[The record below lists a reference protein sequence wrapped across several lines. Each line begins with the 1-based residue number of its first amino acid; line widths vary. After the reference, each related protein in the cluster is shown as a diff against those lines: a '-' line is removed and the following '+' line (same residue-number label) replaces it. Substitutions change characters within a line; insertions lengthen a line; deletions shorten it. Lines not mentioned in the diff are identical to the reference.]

1 MRAWIEKQR
10 YIIDFTISS
19 LLRRKVKNFGLLAL
33 YTLIVFILA
42 STMFFTY
49 SIKKEA
55 SLILKGAPE
64 IVVQKIVAGRH
75 DLFPLSY
82 IETIKSIRGV
92 AAVESRLWGYY
103 YDSLVSANYTL
114 LTPPGQAEAAG
125 TVAVVDS
132 GASFRPCRSPQPCK
146 SPAKTTV
153 VESESGAP
161 HAADLSKPL
170 FEFNGI
176 ALEPGT
182 LIIGNGIARL
192 RNIGKGDYMPF
203 LTFDGKVVNFKI
215 AGTLS
220 SQSEL
225 VSADLMLITG
235 ADFRKLFG
243 IDNSVVTDLTVAV
256 NNPSEVAMV
265 ASKIKKRLPQARPII
280 RDEIL
285 RTYDSIFN
293 WRGGMMIVVFSAAV
307 LAFVI
312 FAWDKASGL
321 SAGER
326 REIGILKAVGWET
339 SDVIQMKFWEGAM
352 ISLTAFFSGVILAYI
367 HVFFTGSIVFEPA
380 LKGWSSL
387 YPHFVLTPF
396 INLEQ
401 LTTLFFLTVVPYTVA
416 TIVPIWR
423 AATIDPDSAMR
434 FTGE

>member
-1 MRAWIEKQR
+1 MRQWIEKQR

-33 YTLIVFILA
+33 YTLIVFMLA

-55 SLILKGAPE
+55 SLILKDTPE
-64 IVVQKIVAGRH
+64 IIVQKIVAGRH
-75 DLFPLSY
+75 DLFPVSY
-82 IETIKSIRGV
+82 IDTLKKIRGV

-103 YDSLVSANYTL
+103 YDGLVSANYTL
-114 LTPPGQAEAAG
+114 LVPPANGD
-125 TVAVVDS
+125 TS
-132 GASFRPCRSPQPCK
+132 GKSRPS
-146 SPAKTTV
+146 AKTTV
-153 VESESGAP
+153 VVSESGGQQ
-161 HAADLSKPL
+161 ADKSKPL
-170 FEFNGI
+170 FELGG
-176 ALEPGT
+176 AVLEPGT
-182 LIIGNGIARL
+182 LITGNGIARL
-192 RNIGKGDYMPF
+192 RDIGKDDYMPF
-203 LTFDGKVVNFKI
+203 RAFDGSVLNLRI
-215 AGTLS
+215 AGALS

-225 VSADLMLITG
+225 VSSDLLLIT
-235 ADFRKLFG
+235 AEDFRKLFG
-243 IDNSVVTDLTVAV
+243 IDNRYVTDVTVAV
-256 NNPSEVAMV
+256 NNPSEVEMV
-265 ASKIKKRLPQARPII
+265 ASKIRKALPEARPIS
-280 RDEIL
+280 RVEIL

-293 WRGGMMIVVFSAAV
+293 WRGGMMIVIFSAAV

-339 SDVIQMKFWEGAM
+339 SDVIQMKFWEGAVV
-352 ISLTAFFSGVILAYI
+352 SLTAFFTGVILAYV

-387 YPHFVLTPF
+387 YPNFELTPF
-396 INLEQ
+396 VNLEQ

>member
-1 MRAWIEKQR
+1 MRHWIEKQR

-42 STMFFTY
+42 STMFFTH

-75 DLFPLSY
+75 DLLPVSY
-82 IETIKSIRGV
+82 VDTIKAIRGV

-103 YDSLVSANYTL
+103 YDSLVGANYTL
-114 LTPPGQAEAAG
+114 LTPPS
-125 TVAVVDS
+125 S
-132 GASFRPCRSPQPCK
+132 GSFADHGKSAS
-146 SPAKTTV
+146 KTTV
-153 VESESGAP
+153 VESEPGS
-161 HAADLSKPL
+161 DNSKPL
-170 FEFNGI
+170 FELNG
-176 ALEPGT
+176 AVLEPGT

-192 RNIGKGDYMPF
+192 RDIGKGDYMPF
-203 LTFDGKVVNFKI
+203 RAFDGNVLNFRI

-225 VSADLMLITG
+225 VSSDLMLITG
-235 ADFRKLFG
+235 EDFRKLFG
-243 IDNSVVTDLTVAV
+243 IDNSYVTDVTVAV
-256 NNPSEVAMV
+256 SNPSEVEMV
-265 ASKIKKRLPQARPII
+265 ASKIRKRLPESRPII

-293 WRGGMMIVVFSAAV
+293 WRGGMMIVIFSAAV

-352 ISLTAFFSGVILAYI
+352 VSLTAFFTGVILAYV
-367 HVFFTGSIVFEPA
+367 HVFFTGSLVFEPA

-387 YPHFVLTPF
+387 YPNFELTPF
-396 INLEQ
+396 VNLEQ

-434 FTGE
+434 FTGD

>member
-1 MRAWIEKQR
+1 MRQWIEKQR

-19 LLRRKVKNFGLLAL
+19 LLRRKVKNFGLLVL

-75 DLFPLSY
+75 DLLPVSY
-82 IETIKSIRGV
+82 IDTIKKIRGV

-103 YDSLVSANYTL
+103 YDSLVGANYTL
-114 LTPPGQAEAAG
+114 LTPPTNGSFANAAQA
-125 TVAVVDS
+125 S
-132 GASFRPCRSPQPCK
+132 
-146 SPAKTTV
+146 AKTTV
-153 VESESGAP
+153 VESESGA
-161 HAADLSKPL
+161 DDSKPL
-170 FEFNGI
+170 FELDG
-176 ALEPGT
+176 AVLEPGT
-182 LIIGNGIARL
+182 LIIGNGIARI
-192 RNIGKGDYMPF
+192 RNIVKGDYMPF
-203 LTFDGKVVNFKI
+203 LAFDGNVMNFKI
-215 AGTLS
+215 AGVLS

-225 VSADLMLITG
+225 VSSDLMLITG
-235 ADFRKLFG
+235 EDFRKLFG
-243 IDNSVVTDLTVAV
+243 IDNSFVTDVTVAV
-256 NNPSEVAMV
+256 NNPSEVEMV
-265 ASKIKKRLPQARPII
+265 ASKIRKRLPEARPII

-293 WRGGMMIVVFSAAV
+293 WRGGMMIVIFSAAV

-352 ISLTAFFSGVILAYI
+352 ISLTAFFTGVILAYV
-367 HVFFTGSIVFEPA
+367 HVFFTGSLVFEPA
-380 LKGWSSL
+380 LKGWSNL
-387 YPHFVLTPF
+387 YPNFKLTPF

-434 FTGE
+434 FTGD

>member
-1 MRAWIEKQR
+1 MRHWIEKQR

-64 IVVQKIVAGRH
+64 IIVQKIVAGRH
-75 DLFPLSY
+75 DLFPVSY
-82 IETIKSIRGV
+82 VDTIKKIRGV
-92 AAVESRLWGYY
+92 AAVETRLWGYY

-114 LTPPGQAEAAG
+114 LTPPTDGSSED
-125 TVAVVDS
+125 TS
-132 GASFRPCRSPQPCK
+132 TSS
-146 SPAKTTV
+146 AKTTV
-153 VESESGAP
+153 VESESGDQQP
-161 HAADLSKPL
+161 ADKSKPL
-170 FEFNGI
+170 FELGG
-176 ALEPGT
+176 AVLEPGT

-192 RNIGKGDYMPF
+192 RDIGKDDYMPF
-203 LTFDGKVVNFKI
+203 RAFDGNVLNFRI

-225 VSADLMLITG
+225 VSSDLMLITG
-235 ADFRKLFG
+235 EDFRKLFG
-243 IDNSVVTDLTVAV
+243 IDNNYVTDVTVAV
-256 NNPSEVAMV
+256 SNPSEVEMV
-265 ASKIKKRLPQARPII
+265 ASKIRKLLPEARPII

-293 WRGGMMIVVFSAAV
+293 WRGGMMIVIFSAAV

-352 ISLTAFFSGVILAYI
+352 VSLTAFFTGVILAYV

-380 LKGWSSL
+380 LKGWSNL
-387 YPHFVLTPF
+387 YPNFELTPF
-396 INLEQ
+396 VNLEQ

>member
-1 MRAWIEKQR
+1 M
-10 YIIDFTISS
+10 
-19 LLRRKVKNFGLLAL
+19 
-33 YTLIVFILA
+33 
-42 STMFFTY
+42 
-49 SIKKEA
+49 
-55 SLILKGAPE
+55 
-64 IVVQKIVAGRH
+64 
-75 DLFPLSY
+75 
-82 IETIKSIRGV
+82 

-114 LTPPGQAEAAG
+114 LTPPTNGGSAD
-125 TVAVVDS
+125 TI
-132 GASFRPCRSPQPCK
+132 K

-153 VESESGAP
+153 VESESGDP
-161 HAADLSKPL
+161 QSDDTSKPL
-170 FEFNGI
+170 FELNG
-176 ALEPGT
+176 AVLEPGT

-192 RNIGKGDYMPF
+192 RDIGKGDYMPF
-203 LTFDGKVVNFKI
+203 RAFDGNVMNFRI

-225 VSADLMLITG
+225 VSSDLMLITG
-235 ADFRKLFG
+235 EDFRKLFG
-243 IDNSVVTDLTVAV
+243 IDNSYVTDVTVAV
-256 NNPSEVAMV
+256 NNPSEVQMV

-293 WRGGMMIVVFSAAV
+293 WRGGMMIVIFSAAV

-352 ISLTAFFSGVILAYI
+352 VSLTAFFTGVILAYV
-367 HVFFTGSIVFEPA
+367 HVFFTGSLVFEPA

-387 YPHFVLTPF
+387 YPNFELTPF
-396 INLEQ
+396 VNLEQ

>member
-1 MRAWIEKQR
+1 MINWIEKQR

-75 DLFPLSY
+75 DLFPVSY
-82 IETIKSIRGV
+82 IDTIKKIRGV

-114 LTPPGQAEAAG
+114 LTPPSNGGAAD
-125 TVAVVDS
+125 TAQS
-132 GASFRPCRSPQPCK
+132 S
-146 SPAKTTV
+146 AKITV
-153 VESESGAP
+153 VESESGGQP
-161 HAADLSKPL
+161 VKLL
-170 FEFNGI
+170 FELGG
-176 ALEPGT
+176 AVLEPGT

-203 LTFDGKVVNFKI
+203 RAFDGNVMNFRI
-215 AGTLS
+215 SGTLS

-225 VSADLMLITG
+225 VSSDLMLITG
-235 ADFRKLFG
+235 EDFRKLFG
-243 IDNSVVTDLTVAV
+243 IGNSYVTDVTVAV
-256 NNPSEVAMV
+256 NNPSEVEMV
-265 ASKIKKRLPQARPII
+265 ASKIRKRLPEARPII

-293 WRGGMMIVVFSAAV
+293 WRGGMMIVIFSAAV

-352 ISLTAFFSGVILAYI
+352 ISLTAFFTGVILAYV
-367 HVFFTGSIVFEPA
+367 HVFFTGSMVFEPA

-387 YPHFVLTPF
+387 YPIFELTPF
-396 INLEQ
+396 VNLEQ

-434 FTGE
+434 FTGD

>member
-1 MRAWIEKQR
+1 MRHWIEKQR

-49 SIKKEA
+49 AIKKEA
-55 SLILKGAPE
+55 SLILKGTPE

-75 DLFPLSY
+75 DLFPVSY
-82 IETIKSIRGV
+82 IDAIKSIRGV

-114 LTPPGQAEAAG
+114 LTPPSNGGSA
-125 TVAVVDS
+125 D
-132 GASFRPCRSPQPCK
+132 K
-146 SPAKTTV
+146 SKSSTKTTV
-153 VESESGAP
+153 VESESGNP
-161 HAADLSKPL
+161 QSVDKTKPL
-170 FEFNGI
+170 FELGG
-176 ALEPGT
+176 AVLEPGT

-203 LTFDGKVVNFKI
+203 RAFDGNVLNFRI

-225 VSADLMLITG
+225 VSSDLMLITG
-235 ADFRKLFG
+235 EDFRKLFG
-243 IDNSVVTDLTVAV
+243 IDNSYVTDVTVAV
-256 NNPSEVAMV
+256 NNPSEIAMV
-265 ASKIKKRLPQARPII
+265 ASKIKKRLPQARPIA

-293 WRGGMMIVVFSAAV
+293 WRGGMMIVIFSAAV

-352 ISLTAFFSGVILAYI
+352 ISLTAFFTGVILAYI
-367 HVFFTGSIVFEPA
+367 HVFFTGSIIFEPA

-387 YPHFVLTPF
+387 YPNFELTPF
-396 INLEQ
+396 VNLEQ

>member
-1 MRAWIEKQR
+1 MRHWIEKQR

-55 SLILKGAPE
+55 SLILKGTPE
-64 IVVQKIVAGRH
+64 IIVQKIVAGRH
-75 DLFPLSY
+75 DLLPVSY
-82 IETIKSIRGV
+82 IDIIKKIRGV

-103 YDSLVSANYTL
+103 YDGLVSANYTL
-114 LTPPGQAEAAG
+114 LTPPGNGSSA
-125 TVAVVDS
+125 DHS
-132 GASFRPCRSPQPCK
+132 K
-146 SPAKTTV
+146 SSAKTTV
-153 VESESGAP
+153 VESESGGQQQ
-161 HAADLSKPL
+161 ADKSKPL
-170 FEFNGI
+170 FELGG
-176 ALEPGT
+176 AVLEPGT
-182 LIIGNGIARL
+182 IIIGNGIARL
-192 RNIGKGDYMPF
+192 RDIGKDDYMPF
-203 LTFDGKVVNFKI
+203 RAFDGNVLNFRI

-225 VSADLMLITG
+225 VSSDLILITG
-235 ADFRKLFG
+235 EDFKKLFG
-243 IDNSVVTDLTVAV
+243 IDNNYVTDVTVAV
-256 NNPSEVAMV
+256 NNPSEIDMV
-265 ASKIKKRLPQARPII
+265 ASKIRKVLPEARPIS
-280 RDEIL
+280 RVEIL

-293 WRGGMMIVVFSAAV
+293 WRGGMMIVIFSAAV

-339 SDVIQMKFWEGAM
+339 SDVIQMKFWEGAV
-352 ISLTAFFSGVILAYI
+352 ISLTAFFTGVILAYV
-367 HVFFTGSIVFEPA
+367 HVFFTGSIVFGPA
-380 LKGWSSL
+380 LKGWSNL
-387 YPHFVLTPF
+387 YPNFELTPF
-396 INLEQ
+396 VNLEQ

>member
-1 MRAWIEKQR
+1 MNAWIEKQR

-19 LLRRKVKNFGLLAL
+19 LLRRKVKNLGLLAL

-55 SLILKGAPE
+55 SLILKGSPE
-64 IVVQKIVAGRH
+64 IVVQKILAGRH
-75 DLFPLSY
+75 DLFPVGY
-82 IETIKSIRGV
+82 IDTIKQIRGV
-92 AAVESRLWGYY
+92 VGVESRLWGYY
-103 YDSLVSANYTL
+103 YDSLVGANYTL
-114 LTPPGQAEAAG
+114 LTPPKTAAG
-125 TVAVVDS
+125 ES
-132 GASFRPCRSPQPCK
+132 H
-146 SPAKTTV
+146 AKTATV
-153 VESESGAP
+153 EGEAGDADS
-161 HAADLSKPL
+161 AASSKPL
-170 FEFNGI
+170 FELNG
-176 ALEPGT
+176 AKLEPGT

-192 RNIGKGDYMPF
+192 RKLTRDDYMPF
-203 LTFDGKVVNFKI
+203 RAFDGTIMNLRI

-225 VSADLMLITG
+225 VSSDLMLITED
-235 ADFRKLFG
+235 DFRKLFG
-243 IDNSVVTDLTVAV
+243 IDRQHVTDVIVTVK
-256 NNPSEVAMV
+256 NPSEVATV
-265 ASKIKKRLPQARPII
+265 AAKIKKRLIDSRPII

-339 SDVIQMKFWEGAM
+339 SDVILMKFWEGA
-352 ISLTAFFSGVILAYI
+352 IVSLSAFFGGVILAYV
-367 HVFFTGSIVFEPA
+367 HVFFTGSLVFEPA

-387 YPHFVLTPF
+387 YPNFDLTPF
-396 INLEQ
+396 INAEQ

-434 FTGE
+434 HTGE

>member
-1 MRAWIEKQR
+1 MTHWIEKQR
-10 YIIDFTISS
+10 YIIDFTLSS

-33 YTLIVFILA
+33 YALIVFILA

-49 SIKKEA
+49 AIKKEA
-55 SLILKGAPE
+55 ALILKGAPE

-75 DLFPLSY
+75 DLFPVSY
-82 IETIKSIRGV
+82 IETIKNIRGV
-92 AAVESRLWGYY
+92 ASVESRLWGYY

-114 LTPPGQAEAAG
+114 LTPPSNA
-125 TVAVVDS
+125 VA
-132 GASFRPCRSPQPCK
+132 K
-146 SPAKTTV
+146 SSAKTTV
-153 VESESGAP
+153 VETESG
-161 HAADLSKPL
+161 DQSVKPL
-170 FEFNGI
+170 FELNG
-176 ALEPGT
+176 ATLEPGT

-192 RNIGKGDYMPF
+192 RAIGKDDYMPF
-203 LTFDGKVVNFKI
+203 RAFDGKVLNFRI
-215 AGTLS
+215 AGVLS

-225 VSADLMLITG
+225 VSSDLMLISG
-235 ADFRKLFG
+235 EDFRKLFG
-243 IDNSVVTDLTVAV
+243 IDNSHVTDLTVVV

-265 ASKIKKRLPQARPII
+265 AAKIKKLLPDARPII

-293 WRGGMMIVVFSAAV
+293 WRGGMMIVIFSAAV

-352 ISLTAFFSGVILAYI
+352 ISLTAFFTGVILAYV

-387 YPHFVLTPF
+387 YPNFELTPF
-396 INLEQ
+396 VNLEQ

>member
-1 MRAWIEKQR
+1 MNAWIEKQR

-19 LLRRKVKNFGLLAL
+19 LLRRKVKNIGLLTL

-55 SLILKGAPE
+55 KFILQGSPE

-75 DLFPLSY
+75 DLFPVEY
-82 IETIKSIRGV
+82 IDEIKAIRGV
-92 AAVESRLWGYY
+92 AEVEPRLWGYY
-103 YDSLVSANYTL
+103 YDSLVQANYTVL
-114 LTPPGQAEAAG
+114 VPSR
-125 TVAVVDS
+125 AVDHS
-132 GASFRPCRSPQPCK
+132 ASKAR
-146 SPAKTTV
+146 ATV
-153 VESESGAP
+153 VIDPNDP
-161 HAADLSKPL
+161 HAADVNKPL
-170 FEFNGI
+170 FDYD
-176 ALEPGT
+176 GT
-182 LIIGNGIARL
+182 PPEAGTIVIGNGVARMREL
-192 RNIGKGDYMPF
+192 AAGDYMPF
-203 LTFDGKVVNFKI
+203 MAFDGQIMNLKVTR
-215 AGTLS
+215 TLS
-220 SQSEL
+220 SASEL
-225 VSADLMLITG
+225 VSSDLILLNSE
-235 ADFRKLFG
+235 DYKKLFG
-243 IDNSVVTDLTVAV
+243 IDSKFVTDVVVTVK
-256 NNPSEVAMV
+256 NPSEVSMV
-265 ASKIKKRLPQARPII
+265 ASKIKKKLHSSRPII
-280 RDEIL
+280 REEIL

-339 SDVIQMKFWEGAM
+339 SDVIQMKFWEGAI

-367 HVFFTGSIVFEPA
+367 HVFFTGSAVFEPA
-380 LKGWSSL
+380 LKGWSAL
-387 YPHFVLTPF
+387 YPNFALTPF
-396 INLEQ
+396 VNAEQ

-434 FTGE
+434 HTGE

>member
-1 MRAWIEKQR
+1 MKTWIEKQR

-19 LLRRKVKNFGLLAL
+19 LLRRKVKNTGLLML

-55 SLILKGAPE
+55 SLILKGSPE

-75 DLFPLSY
+75 DLFPVGY
-82 IETIKSIRGV
+82 IDSIRKIRGV

-114 LTPPGQAEAAG
+114 LTPPASRPAAASAHA
-125 TVAVVDS
+125 AVV
-132 GASFRPCRSPQPCK
+132 
-146 SPAKTTV
+146 
-153 VESESGAP
+153 EEESGGP
-161 HAADLSKPL
+161 GKPL
-170 FEFNGI
+170 FEFGG
-176 ALEPGT
+176 ARLEPGT

-192 RNIGKGDYMPF
+192 RGIGKDDYMPF
-203 LTFDGKVVNFKI
+203 RAFDGTVMNFRI
-215 AGTLS
+215 VGVLS

-225 VSADLMLITG
+225 VSSDLMLIT
-235 ADFRKLFG
+235 AEDFRKLFG
-243 IDNSVVTDLTVAV
+243 IDQQYVTDVTVTV
-256 NNPSEVAMV
+256 KNPSEIATI
-265 ASKIKKRLPQARPII
+265 AAKIKKRLLDSRPLI

-339 SDVIQMKFWEGAM
+339 SDVIQMKFWEGA
-352 ISLTAFFSGVILAYI
+352 IVSLTAFFSGVILAYV
-367 HVFFTGSIVFEPA
+367 HVFFTGSLVFEPA

-387 YPHFVLTPF
+387 YPNFDLTPF
-396 INLEQ
+396 INAEQ
-401 LTTLFFLTVVPYTVA
+401 LTTLFFLTVIPYTVA

-423 AATIDPDSAMR
+423 AATIDPDTAMR
-434 FTGE
+434 HTGE

>member
-1 MRAWIEKQR
+1 MRHWIEKQR

-75 DLFPLSY
+75 DLFPVSY
-82 IETIKSIRGV
+82 IDTIKKIRGV

-114 LTPPGQAEAAG
+114 LTPPSNGGAAD
-125 TVAVVDS
+125 TAQS
-132 GASFRPCRSPQPCK
+132 S
-146 SPAKTTV
+146 AKITV
-153 VESESGAP
+153 VESESGGQP
-161 HAADLSKPL
+161 VKPL
-170 FEFNGI
+170 FELGG
-176 ALEPGT
+176 AVLEPGT

-203 LTFDGKVVNFKI
+203 RAFDGNVMNFRI
-215 AGTLS
+215 SGTLS

-225 VSADLMLITG
+225 VSSDLMLITG
-235 ADFRKLFG
+235 EDFRKLFG
-243 IDNSVVTDLTVAV
+243 IGNSHVTDVTVAV
-256 NNPSEVAMV
+256 NNPSEVEMV
-265 ASKIKKRLPQARPII
+265 ASKIRKRLPEARPII

-293 WRGGMMIVVFSAAV
+293 WRGGMMIVIFSAAV

-352 ISLTAFFSGVILAYI
+352 ISLTAFFTGVILAYV
-367 HVFFTGSIVFEPA
+367 HVFFTGSLVFEPA
-380 LKGWSSL
+380 LKGWSNL
-387 YPHFVLTPF
+387 YPNFELTPF
-396 INLEQ
+396 VNLEQ

-423 AATIDPDSAMR
+423 AATI
-434 FTGE
+434 

>member
-1 MRAWIEKQR
+1 MRNWIEKQR

-49 SIKKEA
+49 AIKKEA

-75 DLFPLSY
+75 DLFPVSY
-82 IETIKSIRGV
+82 IETIKNIRGV
-92 AAVESRLWGYY
+92 SSVESQLWGYY

-114 LTPPGQAEAAG
+114 LTPPSND
-125 TVAVVDS
+125 AV
-132 GASFRPCRSPQPCK
+132 RPS
-146 SPAKTTV
+146 AKTTM
-153 VESESGAP
+153 VESESGGQPA
-161 HAADLSKPL
+161 KPL
-170 FEFNGI
+170 FELGG
-176 ALEPGT
+176 AVLEPGT

-192 RNIGKGDYMPF
+192 RAIGKGDFMPF
-203 LTFDGKVVNFKI
+203 RAFDGKVMNFRI
-215 AGTLS
+215 VGVLS
-220 SQSEL
+220 SESEL
-225 VSADLMLITG
+225 VSSDLMLITG
-235 ADFRKLFG
+235 EDFRKLFG
-243 IDNSVVTDLTVAV
+243 IDQSRVTDLTVAV
-256 NNPSEVAMV
+256 GNPSEVEMV
-265 ASKIKKRLPQARPII
+265 ASKIKKLLPDARPII

-293 WRGGMMIVVFSAAV
+293 WRGGMMIVIFSAAV

-339 SDVIQMKFWEGAM
+339 SDVIQMKFWEGAVV
-352 ISLTAFFSGVILAYI
+352 SLTAFFTGVILAYV

-387 YPHFVLTPF
+387 YPNFELTPF

>member
-55 SLILKGAPE
+55 SLILKDAPE

-75 DLFPLSY
+75 DLLPVEYLE
-82 IETIKSIRGV
+82 IINKIRGV
-92 AAVESRLWGYY
+92 ETVESRLWGYY
-103 YDSLVSANYTL
+103 YDSLVGANYTL
-114 LTPPGQAEAAG
+114 LTPP
-125 TVAVVDS
+125 
-132 GASFRPCRSPQPCK
+132 ASHDK
-146 SPAKTTV
+146 SKSAAKTTV
-153 VESESGAP
+153 VEGEKGDP
-161 HAADLSKPL
+161 HAVASANPL
-170 FEFNGI
+170 FEFNGV

-182 LIIGNGIARL
+182 LIIGNGVARL

-203 LTFDGKVVNFKI
+203 RAFDGKIMNLKI
-215 AGTLS
+215 VDTLS
-220 SQSEL
+220 SESEL
-225 VSADLMLITG
+225 VSSDLMLITEE
-235 ADFRKLFG
+235 DYRKLFG
-243 IDNSVVTDLTVAV
+243 IDKNYVTDMTVVV
-256 NNPSEVAMV
+256 NNPSEIAMV
-265 ASKIKKRLPQARPII
+265 ASKISKRLPMARPII

-293 WRGGMMIVVFSAAV
+293 WRGGMMIVIFSAAV

-326 REIGILKAVGWET
+326 REIGIFKAVGWET
-339 SDVIQMKFWEGAM
+339 SDVIQMKFWEGAVV
-352 ISLTAFFSGVILAYI
+352 SLTAFFSGVILAYI
-367 HVFFTGSIVFEPA
+367 HVFFTGSMVFEPA

-387 YPHFVLTPF
+387 YPHFALTPF
-396 INLEQ
+396 INVEQ

-423 AATIDPDSAMR
+423 AATIDPDTAMR
-434 FTGE
+434 HTGE

>member
-1 MRAWIEKQR
+1 MTNWIEKQR
-10 YIIDFTISS
+10 YIIDFTLSS

-49 SIKKEA
+49 AIKKEA
-55 SLILKGAPE
+55 ALILKGAPE

-82 IETIKSIRGV
+82 IETIKNIRGV
-92 AAVESRLWGYY
+92 ASVESRLWGYY

-114 LTPPGQAEAAG
+114 LTPPI
-125 TVAVVDS
+125 S
-132 GASFRPCRSPQPCK
+132 GA
-146 SPAKTTV
+146 AKPSAKVTV
-153 VESESGAP
+153 VESESGVQSA
-161 HAADLSKPL
+161 SKPL
-170 FEFNGI
+170 FELNG
-176 ALEPGT
+176 ATLEPGT

-192 RNIGKGDYMPF
+192 RAIDKGDYMPF
-203 LTFDGKVVNFKI
+203 RAFDGKVMNFRI
-215 AGTLS
+215 AGVLS

-225 VSADLMLITG
+225 VSSDLMLISG
-235 ADFRKLFG
+235 DDFRKLFG
-243 IDNSVVTDLTVAV
+243 IDNSHVTDLTVVV
-256 NNPSEVAMV
+256 NNPSEIAMV
-265 ASKIKKRLPQARPII
+265 AAKIKKHLPDARPII

-293 WRGGMMIVVFSAAV
+293 WRGGMMIVIFSAAV

-352 ISLTAFFSGVILAYI
+352 VSLTAFFTGVILAYV

-387 YPHFVLTPF
+387 YPNFELTPF
-396 INLEQ
+396 VNLEQ

>member
-1 MRAWIEKQR
+1 MNAWIEKQR

-19 LLRRKVKNFGLLAL
+19 LLRRKVKNLGLLAL

-55 SLILKGAPE
+55 SLILKGSPE
-64 IVVQKIVAGRH
+64 IVVQKILAGRH
-75 DLFPLSY
+75 DLFPVGY
-82 IETIKSIRGV
+82 IDTIKQIRGV
-92 AAVESRLWGYY
+92 AGVESRLWGYY
-103 YDSLVSANYTL
+103 YDSLVGANYTL
-114 LTPPGQAEAAG
+114 LTPPKTAAGESHAKTATVEGDATDPEAA
-125 TVAVVDS
+125 
-132 GASFRPCRSPQPCK
+132 
-146 SPAKTTV
+146 
-153 VESESGAP
+153 
-161 HAADLSKPL
+161 AALMPL
-170 FEFNGI
+170 FELNG
-176 ALEPGT
+176 AKLEPGA

-192 RNIGKGDYMPF
+192 RNIAQGDYMPF
-203 LTFDGKVVNFKI
+203 RAFDGTIMNLRI

-220 SQSEL
+220 SRSEL
-225 VSADLMLITG
+225 VSSDLMLITED
-235 ADFRKLFG
+235 DFRKLFG
-243 IDNSVVTDLTVAV
+243 IDTQHVTDVIVTVK
-256 NNPSEVAMV
+256 NPSEVATV
-265 ASKIKKRLPQARPII
+265 AGKIKKRLIDSRPII

-339 SDVIQMKFWEGAM
+339 SDVILMKFWEGA
-352 ISLTAFFSGVILAYI
+352 IVSLSAFFGGVILAYV
-367 HVFFTGSIVFEPA
+367 HVFFTGSLVFEPA

-387 YPHFVLTPF
+387 YPNFDLTPF
-396 INLEQ
+396 INAEQ

-434 FTGE
+434 HTGE

>member
-1 MRAWIEKQR
+1 MKTWIEKQR

-19 LLRRKVKNFGLLAL
+19 LLRRKVKNIGLLML

-55 SLILKGAPE
+55 SLILKGSPE

-75 DLFPLSY
+75 DLFPVGY
-82 IETIKSIRGV
+82 IDSIRKIRGV

-103 YDSLVSANYTL
+103 YDSLVRANYTL
-114 LTPPGQAEAAG
+114 LTPPASRPAAASAHA
-125 TVAVVDS
+125 AVVEEEPD
-132 GASFRPCRSPQPCK
+132 G
-146 SPAKTTV
+146 
-153 VESESGAP
+153 GG
-161 HAADLSKPL
+161 KPL
-170 FEFNGI
+170 FEFGG
-176 ALEPGT
+176 ARLEPGT

-192 RNIGKGDYMPF
+192 RGIGKDDYMPF
-203 LTFDGKVVNFKI
+203 RAHDGTVLNFRI
-215 AGTLS
+215 AGVLS

-225 VSADLMLITG
+225 VSSDLMLIT
-235 ADFRKLFG
+235 ADDFRKLFG
-243 IDNSVVTDLTVAV
+243 IDQQYVTDVTVTV
-256 NNPSEVAMV
+256 KNPSEIATVA
-265 ASKIKKRLPQARPII
+265 AKIKKRLLDSRPLI
-280 RDEIL
+280 RDETL

-293 WRGGMMIVVFSAAV
+293 WRGGMMIVVFSATV

-339 SDVIQMKFWEGAM
+339 SDVIQMKFWEGA
-352 ISLTAFFSGVILAYI
+352 IVSLTAFFSGVILAYV
-367 HVFFTGSIVFEPA
+367 HVFFTGSLVFEPA

-387 YPHFVLTPF
+387 YPNFDLTPF
-396 INLEQ
+396 INAEQ
-401 LTTLFFLTVVPYTVA
+401 LTTLFFLTVIPYTVA

-423 AATIDPDSAMR
+423 AATIDPDTAMR
-434 FTGE
+434 HTGE